1 MPFQQNTFTQIVI
14 LSEHKLMKL
23 EATALR
29 EEPPRTVV
37 PGPVF
42 THPSLRVP
50 TTSMQPFVY
59 RLPPCV
65 SRASKGHL

>member
-1 MPFQQNTFTQIVI
+1 
-14 LSEHKLMKL
+14 MKL

-42 THPSLRVP
+42 THPSLREP
-50 TTSMQPFVY
+50 ATSMQPSACDLSPSLCAQSF
-59 RLPPCV
+59 
-65 SRASKGHL
+65 